1 MQMLR
6 EILNDLVNDTI
17 RKRGHLYFQKGA
29 VSDLKYSS
37 HKATASVEGT
47 FIYEVEIEFDEKKR
61 PVSCVCTCP
70 YNEGGSACKHIVAVL
85 YRLDETKFF
94 KDLIYVSSDD
104 GNNIPGYFEK
114 KLSPQELLKRDMRYI
129 PYNQEITLYGKN
141 KSRKQWLAEIAEQKE
156 AAKFS
161 AFKNQIDV
169 LINKENKKYSAPG
182 YKIAYA
188 VEPKGYNTN
197 IYVLRQRLKKDGTIS
212 GSEII
217 YTPNFDTLPEV
228 SLQEKLIIER
238 ISGHSGEYS
247 VDLFP
252 ADFHRALST
261 EQLNKSYLFSEILSF
276 LSEKEVYL
284 YMGYKQIGKRI
295 YMSRDLGSAELLVDE
310 EGDNI
315 SLNLRFYFKGEQ
327 IKTGTRVMPIL
338 NNPLWVMIDDNI
350 FKISNLTYYQF
361 YNFTWE
367 SKKIL
372 FPKAYLEYFEENF
385 LPQLVKNLPLDSDK
399 YKVEEISSSPK
410 KRVYLEEDDSRL
422 KIILKFAYND
432 FEVNFNNN
440 ETNSS
445 FFKKGKIVRIVRDI
459 ISEEKARQ
467 EVRQFNL
474 KEIDEGIF
482 TTRKN
487 PIDFLFGAL
496 PILKEMGYEIF
507 GESNLSRYK
516 VNTSKPSFSFA
527 VSSGIDWFDVTTDI
541 RFDEAAASF
550 EELLNVIK
558 HKKEYI
564 QLNDGSLGILPQQ
577 WLNKFE
583 RALAFADSKNDQ
595 LRFSKYQINALD
607 GLIKEAEKIET
618 DREYKEHLELLN
630 SFEKIKKKKVPSNFK
645 TVLRP
650 YQKSGFDWLY
660 FLKDYRFGGILA
672 DDMGLGKTIQVLA
685 LLLNEKKNINKSPD
699 LVIAPTSV
707 VFNWLS
713 EAEKFA
719 PGLNILNHTGNS
731 RIKENL
737 LHFENYDVVLTSY
750 PIVLRDIA
758 IFKEREF
765 NYIILDESQKIKN
778 PLAKTSK
785 VIRTLNAQHR
795 LCLTGTPIENNLN
808 ELWSQLS
815 FLNPGM
821 LGSLNKFQEAFVKPI
836 QKVDDTSAAEYLRK
850 TIYPFIL
857 RRTKNVVAKEL
868 PAKSEIIHYCEM
880 DSLQQKTYNLWRDSI
895 RDEIVKEIEKK
906 GIKKSGIKVI
916 EGLLRLRQICNHPL
930 LVKNNYTGKSGKF
943 EEFKELLG
951 KALEEDHK
959 ILVFSQFVSM
969 LNILKAYLDKEKILH
984 EYLTGST
991 KDRKS
996 CVNSFQ
1002 NDEKIKVFLI
1012 SLKAGGFGLNLTAAD
1027 YVFHYDPWW
1036 NPAVEIQATDR
1047 VHRIGQN
1054 KNIFVYKFITKDSVE
1069 EKILHLQDKKK
1080 RLVENIITSESG
1092 ILKNLTKDDINIL
1105 FS

>member
-1 MQMLR
+1 MLR

-17 RKRGHLYFQKGA
+17 RKRGHLYFLKGA

-47 FIYEVEIEFDEKKR
+47 FIYEVEIEFDDNKR
-61 PVSCVCTCP
+61 PVICNCTCP
-70 YNEGGSACKHIVAVL
+70 YNEDGSACKHIVAVL
-85 YRLDETKFF
+85 YRLDETIFF
-94 KDLIYVSSDD
+94 KERIYIPVDYGKNNSDFIE
-104 GNNIPGYFEK
+104 N
-114 KLSPQELLKRDMRYI
+114 KLSPLRLLNQDKRNI
-129 PYNQEITLYGKN
+129 PDNRGITLYGKN
-141 KSRKQWLAEIAEQKE
+141 KSREQWLAEAAEQKE
-156 AAKFS
+156 AAKFT
-161 AFKNQIDV
+161 AFKNQVDV
-169 LINKENKKYSAPG
+169 LINKENKKSSTPG

-188 VEPKGYNTN
+188 IESEGDHTN
-197 IYVLRQRLKKDGTIS
+197 IYALRQRLKKDGSIS

-217 YTPNFDTLPEV
+217 HTPNFDTLPEV

-238 ISGHSGEYS
+238 ISRHLGEYS

-252 ADFHRALST
+252 AYNQRAYSN
-261 EQLNKSYLFSEILSF
+261 EQLNRSYFFSEILSF

-284 YMGYKQIGKRI
+284 YPGYKAIGKRI
-295 YMSRDLGSAELLVDE
+295 YISRDLGSAELVVDE
-310 EGDNI
+310 EGDEI
-315 SLNLRFYFKGEQ
+315 SLNLRFYFKGKH
-327 IKTGTRVMPIL
+327 IKAGTQVMPIL
-338 NNPLWVMIDDNI
+338 DNPLWVMIDDNI

-361 YNFTWE
+361 YNFTRE
-367 SKKIL
+367 TKKII
-372 FPKAYLEYFEENF
+372 FSKAYLEYFEENF
-385 LPQLVKNLPLDSDK
+385 LPQLVKNLPVNSDK

-422 KIILKFAYND
+422 KIILKFAYNE
-432 FEVNFNNN
+432 FEVNFNNKEN
-440 ETNSS
+440 SSS
-445 FFKKGKIVRIVRDI
+445 FFKLGKIFRIVRDS

-467 EVRQFNL
+467 EIRQFNL
-474 KEIDEGIF
+474 KETEEGIF

-496 PILKEMGYEIF
+496 PILKEMDYEIF

-516 VNTSKPSFSFA
+516 INTSKPSFSFS

-541 RFDEAAASF
+541 RFGDAAVPF
-550 EELLNVIK
+550 EELLNAIK
-558 HKKEYI
+558 HKREYI
-564 QLNDGSLGILPQQ
+564 QLNDGSIGLLPRQ
-577 WLNKFE
+577 WLNKFL
-583 RALAFADSKNDQ
+583 RTFAFVDSKSDQ
-595 LRFSKYQINALD
+595 LRFSKFQINALD
-607 GLIKEAEKIET
+607 GLIKDAENIKT
-618 DREYKEHLELLN
+618 DEEYKKHLVQLN
-630 SFEKIKKKKVPSNFK
+630 SFEKIQKKNIPPDFK

-660 FLKDYRFGGILA
+660 FLKSYGFGGILA
-672 DDMGLGKTIQVLA
+672 DDMGLGKTIQALA
-685 LLLNEKKNINKSPD
+685 LLLNEKKNKNKLPD

-719 PGLNILNHTGNS
+719 PGLSILNHTSNN
-731 RIKENL
+731 RIKENT
-737 LHFENYDVVLTSY
+737 LHFENYDVILTSY

-778 PLAKTSK
+778 PAAKTSK
-785 VIRTLNAQHR
+785 VIRTLKAQHK

-808 ELWSQLS
+808 ELWSQLT

-821 LGSLNKFQEAFVKPI
+821 LGSLSKFQEAFIKPI
-836 QKVDDTSAAEYLRK
+836 QKADDGSAAEYLRR

-868 PAKSEIIHYCEM
+868 PEKSEIIHYCEM
-880 DSLQQKTYNLWRDSI
+880 DSSQQKIYNIWRDSI
-895 RDEIVKEIEKK
+895 RDEIVKEIETK

-930 LVKNNYTGKSGKF
+930 LVKNNYNGKSGKF
-943 EEFKELLG
+943 EEFKELLT
-951 KALEEDHK
+951 KALKENHK

-969 LNILKAYLDKEKILH
+969 LDILKDHLDKEKILY

-991 KDRKS
+991 KDRES

-1002 NDEKIKVFLI
+1002 NNEEVKVFLI

-1036 NPAVEIQATDR
+1036 NPAAELQATDR
-1047 VHRIGQN
+1047 AHRIGQD